1 MNKLKQKISNPMTV
15 IAIFA
20 TLSETS
26 AAVSLPFLDDEDR
39 DVYIWFLIS
48 FPFYLLLLFFATLNF
63 NYRSLY
69 APSDF
74 EKGKHFIKAMDGVE
88 QPENRKRR
96 KSSGRTSGSG
106 GRSTHRP
113 SKAQDPPSESIPG
126 VALSALHRL
135 RLPERLRDLYVVD
148 ARAMTGNAE
157 FSHLMESIH
166 NEPGKAARAVVF
178 LTCTESD
185 SKLRKSAATP
195 SQHGK
200 QRCRTTF
207 CAAYNL
213 SSQGL
218 TVIDQQVP
226 IDARQPAAFDDQSEG
241 KDERGSCRNQEEC

>member
-1 MNKLKQKISNPMTV
+1 MEKLKKNISNPMTV

-26 AAVSLPFLDDEDR
+26 AAVTLPFLDDDDR

-74 EKGKHFIKAMDGVE
+74 EKGKHFIKAMDDAE
-88 QPENRKRR
+88 QPENGKNR
-96 KSSGRTSGSG
+96 KSAGRTSGSG
-106 GRSTHRP
+106 GRSIRRP
-113 SKAQDPPSESIPG
+113 SKAQDPPSKSVPA

-157 FSHLMESIH
+157 LCHLMESIH

-178 LTCTESD
+178 LTCNASD
-185 SKLRKSAATP
+185 SILKGSAENPVKHANR
-195 SQHGK
+195 S
-200 QRCRTTF
+200 CRTTF

-213 SSQGL
+213 NSQGL
-218 TVIDQQVP
+218 TVIDQLLP
-226 IDARQPAAFDDQSEG
+226 SDARQSVAFDDQSEG
-241 KDERGSCRNQEEC
+241 KDVRGKNKKPEVF